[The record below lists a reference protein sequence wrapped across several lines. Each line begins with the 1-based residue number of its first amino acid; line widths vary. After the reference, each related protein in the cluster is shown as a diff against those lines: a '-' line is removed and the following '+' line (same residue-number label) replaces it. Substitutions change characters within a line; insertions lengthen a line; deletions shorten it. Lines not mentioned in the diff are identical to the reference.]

1 MQDELKGSHHPCPLI
16 TPVALNLNASFDYIQ
31 IHNKTS
37 YQWRTFVHSKGSES
51 PYSTGHDVKCVTCNS
66 ITDIKHDLART
77 RSGITH
83 LQ

>member
-1 MQDELKGSHHPCPLI
+1 MGS
-16 TPVALNLNASFDYIQ
+16 
-31 IHNKTS
+31 IHDL
-37 YQWRTFVHSKGSES
+37 VHSKDSES
-51 PYSTGHDVKCVTCNS
+51 PYSTGHVKCVSRNS